1 MLAQSRKEIEQ
12 EDLKGSGQPR
22 LDDFE
27 DDYKIANSKK
37 PHPVIDI
44 DENGDYEQQNKAAH
58 DILNDNVN
66 KHEQIV
72 A

>member
-1 MLAQSRKEIEQ
+1 MSEF
-12 EDLKGSGQPR
+12 S
-22 LDDFE
+22 
-27 DDYKIANSKK
+27 DDYKLKDNNKK

-66 KHEQIV
+66 KHE
-72 A
+72 